1 LFRECNEES
10 DDAVDHIQEAI
21 TLLGKDLVTLTAI
34 QLDSLR
40 AVALS
45 EELLKLYS
53 VVDSL
58 ESTSL

>member
-10 DDAVDHIQEAI
+10 DDGVDHIQEAI

>member
-10 DDAVDHIQEAI
+10 DDAVDHIQKAI
-21 TLLGKDLVTLTAI
+21 TLLGEDLVTLTAI
-34 QLDSLR
+34 QLDSLP

>member
-10 DDAVDHIQEAI
+10 DDAVDHIQKAI
-21 TLLGKDLVTLTAI
+21 TLLGENLVTLTAI